1 MSMSTHFKH
10 CVTDDDYAKVGLFFL
25 QHKQDLHS
33 AFTTLDMVSLLYSY
47 LTDGHLF
54 QALDADQRVIGASAY
69 YHGTAE
75 QEFQDKDIALIDIV
89 IVDPA
94 YRGTRLF
101 LNGFRCMVNDIAV
114 AHPEVEEIRIAAL
127 ADNEYVCR
135 LYAKLTE
142 SRYEREGNLGKE
154 IVFCV
159 KINRIKT
166 ILSSLS
172 KV

>member
-1 MSMSTHFKH
+1 MSAHFQH
-10 CVTDDDYAKVGLFFL
+10 CVADDDYAKIGLFLL
-25 QHKQDLHS
+25 QNKQDVHPS
-33 AFTTLDMVSLLYSY
+33 FTTLDAISLLYSY
-47 LTDGHLF
+47 LTDGHLYL
-54 QALDADQRVIGASAY
+54 ALDTDQRVIAASAY

-75 QEFQDKDIALIDIV
+75 QEFQDTNIALIDIV

-101 LNGFRCMVNDIAV
+101 LNGFRRMVHDIAA
-114 AHPEVEEIRIAAL
+114 AHPEVEEIRLAAL
-127 ADNEYVCR
+127 AENEYLCR
-135 LYAKLTE
+135 LYARLTE

-159 KINRIKT
+159 KINRIKA
-166 ILSSLS
+166 ILNSFL